1 MTRVLLST
9 TIAISV
15 AIGGLAVRGVA
26 LCQEPSAPKESARLP
41 DSPQV
46 VHTFSHVSIAPDGQ
60 SVVWSQGER
69 GNDASGNAES
79 AIFLANLR
87 PGAGQPQRITVAA
100 GKGRSANGHDP
111 VWSPDGSRLA
121 FVSAA
126 AKKGQQIYVMPR
138 TGRAKQLTH
147 LGFEISSLRWS
158 PDGKFISYLFIEN
171 PPRSAG
177 PTSAVPT
184 QTGVIGQTAFAQRI
198 GMVEVTSG
206 QTRKVSPP
214 DLYVYEYAWS
224 PDSRALA
231 AIAAHP
237 PGDDNWYVAQLY
249 TLALQSGPTT
259 SGPTSGPQKSGGQ
272 SGAMQ
277 SILKTSLQIAGP
289 CWSPDGKSIAFIGG
303 LMSDE
308 GVIGGDVFRLP
319 ATGGT
324 PQNLTPGLK
333 ASAAWLDWLPSGRIL
348 FAEHV
353 DGGSGIGSVDPA
365 SGRVESLWTGAES
378 IGSGY
383 SNGISVARDGKTTAL
398 IRQSFERPP
407 EIDVGPIG
415 SWRPLTHANANA
427 TPQWGKAQSLHWKSD
442 AFTVQG
448 WLLFPKD
455 YDEKRRYPMVV
466 MPHGGPASLYKPSFA
481 SSRFFHPTAFS
492 QRGYFVF
499 LPNPRGS
506 YGQGEEFTRG
516 NVKDFGH
523 GDLRDILSGIDEILE
538 KFPVDKDRLAIA
550 GWSYGG
556 YMTMWTVTQTHRF
569 RAAVA
574 GAGVANWQSYYGENG
589 IDQWMIAY
597 FGASVYDAPAVYA
610 KSSPINFIKQVK
622 TPTLVIVGEYDVE
635 CPLPQSQEFWHG
647 LKTCGVPT
655 ELVVY
660 AKEGHSIAK
669 PENQRDI
676 MQRMMD
682 WLDKYLGK

>member
-1 MTRVLLST
+1 MIRVLRLT
-9 TIAISV
+9 TIAVSA
-15 AIGGLAVRGVA
+15 AIGVLGARGVA
-26 LCQEPSAPKESARLP
+26 LCQEPSAPKEPARP
-41 DSPQV
+41 SDSRQV
-46 VHTFSHVSIAPDGQ
+46 IHSFSHVSIAPDGQ

-69 GNDASGNAES
+69 GNDASGNAEA
-79 AIFLANLR
+79 AIFLADLR
-87 PGAGQPQRITVAA
+87 SGTSQPQRITVAA

-198 GMVEVTSG
+198 GMVEVASG

-249 TLALQSGPTT
+249 TLALPSVPT
-259 SGPTSGPQKSGGQ
+259 KSGVQ
-272 SGAMQ
+272 SVAMMQ
-277 SILKTSLQIAGP
+277 SILKTSMQIAGP

-308 GVIGGDVFRLP
+308 GVIGGDVFCVP

-333 ASAAWLDWLPSGRIL
+333 ASAAWLTWLPSGRIL
-348 FAEHV
+348 FTEHV

-365 SGRVESLWTGAES
+365 SGRVESLWTAAES
-378 IGSGY
+378 IGAGY

-398 IRQSFERPP
+398 IRQSFESPP
-407 EIDVGPIG
+407 EIDIGPIG
-415 SWRPLTHANANA
+415 SWRPLTHANAHV

-499 LPNPRGS
+499 LPNPRCS

-523 GDLRDILSGIDEILE
+523 GDLRDILSGIDEVLK
-538 KFPVDKDRLAIA
+538 KFPVDKDRRVIA

-574 GAGVANWQSYYGENG
+574 GAGISNWQSYYGENG
-589 IDQWMIAY
+589 IDQWMIPY
-597 FGASVYDAPAVYA
+597 FGASVYDDPAVYA

-622 TPTLVIVGEYDVE
+622 TPTLVIVG
-635 CPLPQSQEFWHG
+635 
-647 LKTCGVPT
+647 
-655 ELVVY
+655 
-660 AKEGHSIAK
+660 
-669 PENQRDI
+669 
-676 MQRMMD
+676 
-682 WLDKYLGK
+682 